1 MSNIQPPRKYDVA
14 LSFAGEDRE
23 YVDAV
28 AHALRRKGLRVF
40 YDLFEEADIAGRNL
54 VDHLSQIYQKKA
66 RLCVVFVS
74 HAYASKPYP
83 RLERQSAQA
92 RAIESEEPYIIPVRL
107 DDAEI
112 LGLLPTVAYI
122 SRKTP
127 ESLSQLIASK
137 LMLTETPGFRSAE
150 ISTKG
155 GALLLRFIS
164 LIEPD
169 MEAFRQTIQN
179 YRHWAEEKLR
189 YVPVELRIPEPLEIQ
204 INDAKAFRLKDSWK
218 SDDICDDARK
228 HFSEM
233 YDKCIPKFLGDTI
246 KGVQILLQCYSF
258 SQANR
263 LEFVVRRFLM
273 TRMTILCRLLLDYRL
288 LGMPAIEWEQMFSHF
303 SHAWSEW
310 VMYGLVYAC
319 FLDGDERF
327 LWVDTDGRDTSRSI
341 IWPQGRFRLYAPAEM
356 LITRDHS
363 DELTPDQFDRFFA
376 IQFLEL
382 ELEKEP
388 GQPLFYFA
396 QYPDRLKLTVRGEW
410 AFDTQHFDQ
419 HGTSNF
425 GGKPLFES
433 VGKLRQHV
441 LSESNP
447 VYTKD
452 IERELAIH
460 QIRNLFREGDQFD
473 EILFPSNA

>member
-1 MSNIQPPRKYDVA
+1 MSNNQSLRIYDVA

-92 RAIESEEPYIIPVRL
+92 RAFESEEPYIIPVRL

-112 LGLLPTVAYI
+112 PGLLPTVAHL
-122 SRKTP
+122 SKKTP
-127 ESLSQLIASK
+127 ENLSHLIASK
-137 LMLTETPGFRSAE
+137 LMLTEAPGVRTDE
-150 ISTKG
+150 IPTKG
-155 GALLLRFIS
+155 ETVVIRFIS

-169 MEAFRQTIQN
+169 METFRQTIQ
-179 YRHWAEEKLR
+179 YFDHWAEEKLR
-189 YVPVELRIPEPLEIQ
+189 SIPVELRIPETLENQ
-204 INDAKAFRLKDSWK
+204 INDAKDFRFNNSWK
-218 SDDICDDARK
+218 SDAIGDDTRK
-228 HFSEM
+228 QFSDM
-233 YDKCIPKFLGDTI
+233 YDKRIPKFLRDII
-246 KGVQILLQCYSF
+246 KGVQALVHRYTF
-258 SQANR
+258 SRSNR

-273 TRMTILCRLLLDYRL
+273 TRMTILCRILLDHRL
-288 LGMPAIEWEQMFSHF
+288 VGMPPIKWEPMFSHF

-310 VMYGLVYAC
+310 VMYGLAYAC

-327 LWVDTDGRDTSRSI
+327 LWVDTDGWDTSTSI
-341 IWPQGRFRLYAPAEM
+341 IWPQDRFRLYAPAEF
-356 LITRDHS
+356 LITRNHLDK
-363 DELTPDQFDRFFA
+363 LTPDQFDRFFA
-376 IQFLEL
+376 IQFLDL
-382 ELEKEP
+382 ELENEP
-388 GQPLFYFA
+388 GQPLLYFA
-396 QYPDRLKLTVRGEW
+396 QYPDRLNLSVRGEW
-410 AFDTQHFDQ
+410 AVDTQHFDQ
-419 HGTSNF
+419 HGTFNF
-425 GGKPLFES
+425 GGKPLLES

-441 LSESNP
+441 LSESNTM
-447 VYTKD
+447 YTKD

-460 QIRNLFREGDQFD
+460 RIRDLFSEREQFD